1 MRSALP
7 LVLLAAAA
15 VLSPGALLPAAAS
28 AQRPIQTLDPFYQDE
43 VAGRAFYDGFAVSGE
58 AVYRPAGLLP
68 GAPGQRASG
77 DIALSAQVDYALLPL
92 VDLGLVFDLTGGVGR
107 GPVGLSWVV
116 LKPFW
121 SHDRTDYALRLAV
134 DPASE
139 GGLGFRQT
147 DLAFLTT
154 QRLSPVVQSD
164 FSLGF
169 RRVRT
174 GVQGAIDPNPAP
186 DALTAAAFDVRTR
199 VLGKELHTTW
209 AYRFLLD
216 PAGSHLTLGVLGD
229 FGDYALLETAGREET
244 AEREVRLRSGLVWL
258 RAGVSLQRPGYVAA
272 PHLAFPVFVWGDV
285 RGETSAQ
292 GPRPEKVR
300 LGLRLTLR

>member
-1 MRSALP
+1 MRTAFSP
-7 LVLLAAAA
+7 SLLAALAF
-15 VLSPGALLPAAAS
+15 VCAS
-28 AQRPIQTLDPFYQDE
+28 ATWPQIARAQRPIQTLDPFYQDE
-43 VAGRAFYDGFAVSGE
+43 VAGRAFYDGLAVSGE

-77 DIALSAQVDYALLPL
+77 DVALSARVDYALLPL

-121 SHDRTDYALRLAV
+121 SHEGMDYAVRLAV

-154 QRLSPVVQSD
+154 QRLSPVFQSD
-164 FSLGF
+164 FSFGF

-174 GVQGAIDPNPAP
+174 GVQGAIEPESAPNGL
-186 DALTAAAFDVRTR
+186 DTSAFDVRTR
-199 VLGKELHTTW
+199 VLGKELHGTW
-209 AYRFLLD
+209 SYRFLMD
-216 PAGSHLTLGVLGD
+216 PAGSHLSLGLLGD
-229 FGDYALLETAGREET
+229 FGDYALLEATALDED
-244 AEREVRLRSGLVWL
+244 AQREVRLRSGVVWL
-258 RAGVSLQRPGYVAA
+258 RAGLSLQRPGYVAA
-272 PHLAFPVFVWGDV
+272 PHLAFPTFVWGDV

-300 LGLRLTLR
+300 LGLRFTLR

>member
-1 MRSALP
+1 MRPAL
-7 LVLLAAAA
+7 LLALLA
-15 VLSPGALLPAAAS
+15 VSVPAAL
-28 AQRPIQTLDPFYQDE
+28 AQRPFQTLDPFYQDE

-68 GAPGQRASG
+68 GAPGERTSG
-77 DIALSAQVDYALLPL
+77 DVALSARADYALLPM

-121 SHDRTDYALRLAV
+121 NHDGTDYAVRLAI

-154 QRLSPVVQSD
+154 QRLSPLVQSD
-164 FSLGF
+164 FSLGI

-174 GVQGAIDPNPAP
+174 GVQGAIDPTP
-186 DALTAAAFDVRTR
+186 DPELLTSATFDVRTR
-199 VLGKELHTTW
+199 VLGKELHGTW

-216 PAGSHLTLGVLGD
+216 PAGSHLTLGLLGD
-229 FGDYALLETAGREET
+229 FGDYALLETASVDEENG
-244 AEREVRLRSGLVWL
+244 REVRLRSGLVWL
-258 RAGVSLQRPGYVAA
+258 RAGLSLQRPGYVAS
-272 PHLAFPVFVWGDV
+272 PHLAFPAFVWGDV

>member
-1 MRSALP
+1 MRPLRSAFFSA
-7 LVLLAAAA
+7 LLAWACAGSA
-15 VLSPGALLPAAAS
+15 FAPATS

-43 VAGRAFYDGFAVSGE
+43 VAGRAFYDGLALSGE

-68 GAPGQRASG
+68 GAPGQRATG
-77 DIALSAQVDYALLPL
+77 DVALSARVDYALLPL

-121 SHDRTDYALRLAV
+121 SHDGTDYAVRLAV

-154 QRLSPVVQSD
+154 QRLSPVFQSD
-164 FSLGF
+164 FSVGF

-174 GVQGAIDPNPAP
+174 GVQGAIEP
-186 DALTAAAFDVRTR
+186 DALSGSAFDVRTR
-199 VLGKELHTTW
+199 VLGKELHGTW

-216 PAGSHLTLGVLGD
+216 PAGSHLSLGLLGD
-229 FGDYALLETAGREET
+229 FGDYVLLETATLEED
-244 AEREVRLRSGLVWL
+244 AGREVRLRSGVVWI
-258 RAGVSLQRPGYVAA
+258 RAGLSIQRPGYVAA
-272 PHLAFPVFVWGDV
+272 PHLAFPTFVWGDV
-285 RGETSAQ
+285 RGETSAH
-292 GPRPEKVR
+292 GPKPEKVR
-300 LGLRLTLR
+300 LGLRFTLR

>member
-1 MRSALP
+1 MRLAFFLA
-7 LVLLAAAA
+7 LLAAPI
-15 VLSPGALLPAAAS
+15 LFPAAS

-77 DIALSAQVDYALLPL
+77 DLAVSASVDYALLPL
-92 VDLGLVFDLTGGVGR
+92 VDLGLVFDLTGGVSR

-121 SHDRTDYALRLAV
+121 SHDGTDYAVRLAV

-154 QRLSPVVQSD
+154 QRLSPVVESD
-164 FSLGF
+164 FSFGF

-174 GVQGAIDPNPAP
+174 GVQGAIDPGPSAG
-186 DALTAAAFDVRTR
+186 LLAASAFDVRTR
-199 VLGKELHTTW
+199 VLGKELHATW

-216 PAGSHLTLGVLGD
+216 PAESHFTVGVLGD
-229 FGDYALLETAGREET
+229 FGDYALLETTAREED
-244 AEREVRLRSGLVWL
+244 AGREVRLRSGLVWL
-258 RAGVSLQRPGYVAA
+258 RAGVSLQRPGYVMA
-272 PHLAFPVFVWGDV
+272 PHLAFPAFVWGDV

-300 LGLRLTLR
+300 LGFRLTLR